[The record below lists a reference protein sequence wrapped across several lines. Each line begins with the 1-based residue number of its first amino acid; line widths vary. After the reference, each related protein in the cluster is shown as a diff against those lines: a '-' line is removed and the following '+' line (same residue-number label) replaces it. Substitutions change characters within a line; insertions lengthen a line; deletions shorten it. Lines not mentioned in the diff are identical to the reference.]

1 MLVRSS
7 AELKQDTRNLQ
18 VQKYIAEFRREAR
31 EAARDKAKADAESEV
46 HQQEL
51 EVLKKEWMA
60 SLRKQVE
67 GEIRPKLADQVLPEW
82 LAKLAS
88 SVTCYAS

>member
-7 AELKQDTRNLQ
+7 AELKEDTRNLQ
-18 VQKYIAEFRREAR
+18 VQKYIAAFRSDAR
-31 EAARDKAKADAESEV
+31 EAARNKAKADAETEI

-67 GEIRPKLADQVLPEW
+67 GEIVR
-82 LAKLAS
+82 S
-88 SVTCYAS
+88 